1 MTDINALIA
10 AAAAA
15 DDFTKESKGGGFEK
29 ELPTAGMGVCRLRE
43 YIELGQQ
50 ETATK
55 NYPAKKPARKARFVF
70 ELTTPKHVKE
80 ITKEDKS
87 VIRIPHTVA
96 VTCVVSKSEKSN
108 FIKLFRKLNWAGTAQ
123 HPAQLLGAPYLVE
136 IVHSP
141 GNDQPITKE
150 NPAKYAN
157 VQKDGEYTFAP
168 ARKVDP
174 IENTVE
180 EIKVPEMLNSQRL
193 FLYDM
198 PTQECWDALFI
209 DGTYT
214 KDDKEVSKNWM
225 QETIMSALDF
235 DGSALQQMIGGLE
248 DLGKPQSAGNA
259 APLSESTSEQA
270 GTADSATTSPSDAVT
285 DPLADLGI

>member
-55 NYPAKKPARKARFVF
+55 AYPNKKPQRKARFVF

-87 VIRIPHTVA
+87 VIRIPHTIA

-248 DLGKPQSAGNA
+248 DLGKQEDVSVATEQTTASTTSA
-259 APLSESTSEQA
+259 PK
-270 GTADSATTSPSDAVT
+270 TTSPSDAVT